1 MTLKDLTDAAG
12 IERVIWID
20 DIFDPPTGQ
29 SAEIEL
35 RGLATRAIARGLT
48 VNLGGHV
55 LTADRSVDEWLAEV
69 EEAIEEGMT
78 KAFILAHLRERLTE
92 GEATPIPDYNES
104 AIAEI
109 TGSFGEGMVT
119 TAGSSNWKAIT
130 AVLIDQKR
138 TLVLVDREFYVA
150 GVAQPLGDDILKDL
164 VRTKLPT
171 AYVVLLTRSV
181 DEDTEP
187 LRAEIADRLC
197 IPLQDFIVAAK
208 KVSDEDGRTESRL
221 CESFQILFTHQVCTD
236 LARRIYGV
244 AKETLSTT
252 VRTLG
257 AQSVYDLDRAVF
269 QNSLTEGASELDVLT
284 RIFLLRQ
291 RVAVD
296 CELGVSE
303 EYFDLLSKLR
313 ALRAFAGPLT
323 STEHGDPAMLAQWRR
338 DEVFDPGERI
348 NAAHS
353 PLSCGDVFVRRNSS
367 KVFVLLGQPCDMA
380 VRPDGNRNTHE
391 AIFVKAEKQTAET
404 IRSDH
409 YFFPV
414 PALPIA
420 ESDQWRL
427 DLRTWASVNLRLLDF
442 SVFSGTGNV
451 TLDLAVDPPVSL
463 LPGWRRIFERAKT
476 RIAAQNNLPKEYA
489 RLSLSED
496 LKQTTASKSGAEVTL
511 SYARVGRLRSPW
523 AVAAYAA
530 FASYQTRAAFGHD
543 FAKVSQ

>member
-20 DIFDPPTGQ
+20 DIFDPPTEDNAG
-29 SAEIEL
+29 IEL
-35 RGLATRAIARGLT
+35 RELATRAKARGLIVT
-48 VNLGGHV
+48 LGDHV
-55 LTADRSVDEWLAEV
+55 LRPDRNVDEWLAEI
-69 EEAIEEGMT
+69 ADAFEEGMT
-78 KAFILAHLRERLTE
+78 EASVLAHLRERLTE
-92 GEATPIPDYNES
+92 GEATPISDYNES

-109 TGSFGEGMVT
+109 KGSFGEQIMT
-119 TAGSSNWKAIT
+119 TASTADWKGIT
-130 AVLIDQKR
+130 AVLSDQKR
-138 TLVLVDREFYVA
+138 TLVLVDREFYVD
-150 GVAQPLGDDILKDL
+150 GVAQPLGEDILTDL

-171 AYVVLLTRSV
+171 VYVVLLTRSV
-181 DEDTEP
+181 DEDTES
-187 LRAEIADRLC
+187 LRADLADRLG
-197 IPLQDFIVAAK
+197 IPLQDFVVAAK
-208 KVSDEDGRTESRL
+208 TVSDEEGRTESRL
-221 CESFQILFTHQVCTD
+221 CDSFQILFTHQVCTD
-236 LARRIYGV
+236 LAGRIYEV
-244 AKETLSTT
+244 ARATLETT
-252 VRTLG
+252 VRTLR

-269 QNSLTEGASELDVLT
+269 KNSLTVGASELDVLT

-296 CELGVSE
+296 CKLGVSE

-353 PLSCGDVFVRRNSS
+353 PLSCGDVFVRRSSS

-476 RIAAQNNLPKEYA
+476 RIAAQNNLPTEYA

-496 LKQTTASKSGAEVTL
+496 LTQTTASKRGAEVTL

>member
-1 MTLKDLTDAAG
+1 MAA
-12 IERVIWID
+12 
-20 DIFDPPTGQ
+20 
-29 SAEIEL
+29 
-35 RGLATRAIARGLT
+35 RAIARGLT
-48 VNLGGHV
+48 VTLGGHV
-55 LTADRSVDEWLAEV
+55 LTADRSVEEWLTEV

-78 KAFILAHLRERLTE
+78 KASILAHLLELLTE

-109 TGSFGEGMVT
+109 KGSFGEGMVT
-119 TAGSSNWKAIT
+119 TASTADWKGIT
-130 AVLIDQKR
+130 AVLNDQKR
-138 TLVLVDREFYVA
+138 TLVLVDREFYVD
-150 GVAQPLGDDILKDL
+150 GVAQPLGEDILKDL

-187 LRAEIADRLC
+187 LRAELADRLC
-197 IPLQDFIVAAK
+197 IPLQDFVVAAK

-236 LARRIYGV
+236 LARGIYGV

-296 CELGVSE
+296 CKLGVSE

-323 STEHGDPAMLAQWRR
+323 SAEHGDPAMLAQWRR

-353 PLSCGDVFVRRNSS
+353 PLSCGDVFVRTNSS

-380 VRPDGNRNTHE
+380 VRFDGGRNTHE
-391 AIFVKAEKQTAET
+391 AIFVKAEKTDGG
-404 IRSDH
+404 DH
-409 YFFPV
+409 SFGSSF
-414 PALPIA
+414 
-420 ESDQWRL
+420 
-427 DLRTWASVNLRLLDF
+427 
-442 SVFSGTGNV
+442 FSGT
-451 TLDLAVDPPVSL
+451 S
-463 LPGWRRIFERAKT
+463 
-476 RIAAQNNLPKEYA
+476 
-489 RLSLSED
+489 
-496 LKQTTASKSGAEVTL
+496 
-511 SYARVGRLRSPW
+511 
-523 AVAAYAA
+523 
-530 FASYQTRAAFGHD
+530 FAHCRE
-543 FAKVSQ
+543 